1 MKQPDAK
8 AGSLRT
14 SFVTR
19 FKAPTKDKYSLLKQ
33 QGEPLFTTD
42 QLAEATWCLDKILR
56 KACIEN
62 NISKPYFMEKYK
74 EYAIN
79 KWGMFPT
86 QAANNRANL
95 IKALYKG
102 GITYKLMITVLDH
115 VLGFKLEDMT
125 MVIKT
130 PKGRKTYGL
139 KESDSDNK

>member
-1 MKQPDAK
+1 MKSPAK

-14 SFVTR
+14 SFVAR
-19 FKAPTKDKYSLLKQ
+19 FKAPAEDAYELLKS
-33 QGEPLFTTD
+33 QGEPLFTKE
-42 QLAEATWCLDKILR
+42 QLMEATWCLDKILR

-79 KWGMFPT
+79 KRGMYPT

-102 GITYKLMITVLDH
+102 GITYKMMITVLDH
-115 VLGFKLEDMT
+115 VLGFELDDLT

-130 PKGRKTYGL
+130 PTGNKEYGV
-139 KESDSDNK
+139 KEKE